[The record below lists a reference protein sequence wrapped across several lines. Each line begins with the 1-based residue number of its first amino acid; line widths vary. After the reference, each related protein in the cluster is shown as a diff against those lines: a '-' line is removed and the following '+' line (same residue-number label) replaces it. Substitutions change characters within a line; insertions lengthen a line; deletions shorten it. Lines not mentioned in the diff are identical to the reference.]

1 MVAVDGVPSSG
12 YDGERRHTLMA
23 HDEDQRRQGVSP
35 ELDELSSTLMGD
47 AFDMLAEGK
56 DISVLLVVE
65 DAAGGVA
72 PYVFSDDGPEECLEG
87 ARAKVCSLD
96 REGGDPDAQL
106 GAPMRYALTYE
117 GAVEGE
123 GGAYRDALILEF
135 GERGYTSYSAYSFI
149 EGKGR
154 HDKFRWSDPAPA
166 GEMKSLL

>member
-1 MVAVDGVPSSG
+1 
-12 YDGERRHTLMA
+12 MA
-23 HDEDQRRQGVSP
+23 HDDDQLRQGVSP
-35 ELDELSSTLMGD
+35 KLDELSSALMGD

-56 DISVLLVVE
+56 DINVLLVVE
-65 DAAGGVA
+65 DAAGAVA
-72 PYVFSDDGPEECLEG
+72 SYAFSDDGPEECLEG

-96 REGGDPDAQL
+96 HDGGDPEAQL
-106 GAPMRYALTYE
+106 GVPVRYALTYE

-135 GERGYTSYSAYSFI
+135 GEHNYTSYSAYSFV

-154 HDKFRWSDPAPA
+154 RDKFRWSDPAPA

>member
-1 MVAVDGVPSSG
+1 
-12 YDGERRHTLMA
+12 MA
-23 HDEDQRRQGVSP
+23 QDEGQRKQGVSP

-56 DISVLLVVE
+56 DINVLLVVE
-65 DAAGGVA
+65 DAAGVVA

-87 ARAKVCSLD
+87 ARAKVRSLD
-96 REGGDPDAQL
+96 HEDGDPETRL
-106 GAPMRYALTYE
+106 GAPVRYALTYE

-135 GERGYTSYSAYSFI
+135 GERGYTSYSAYSFV

-154 HDKFRWSDPAPA
+154 RDKFRWSDPAPA